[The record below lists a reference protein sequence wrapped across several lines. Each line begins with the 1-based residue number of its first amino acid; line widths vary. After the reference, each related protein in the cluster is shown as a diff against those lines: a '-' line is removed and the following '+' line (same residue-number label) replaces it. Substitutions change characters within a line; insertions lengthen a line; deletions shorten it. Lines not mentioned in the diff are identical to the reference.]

1 MISFEEAYNIV
12 ISSAKLLN
20 TEEVLLENA
29 VGRVLAADVY
39 SDMDMPPFNRSAM
52 DGYACRRTDLL
63 NELEVIETIAAG
75 EMPSKRVG
83 INQCT
88 KIMTGASIP
97 EGADCV
103 IMVEFTEIIGENKIR
118 FTGKGTADNFAKK
131 GEDIKK
137 NELVVSK
144 GTLLRPQH
152 IALLASVG
160 GHSPLVSK
168 QVRIGVIS
176 TGSELVEPTDVPSPA
191 QIRNSNA
198 YQLLSQIKR
207 INANPVYFGIAK
219 DDPVIT
225 ETIIN
230 KALSECDIVIL
241 TGGVSMGDFDFVPD
255 ILKKNKVNIL
265 FEKLNVKPGRPTVFG
280 ITESKYVFGLPG
292 NPVSCFIMFEMLVKP
307 LVYEVMGH
315 QFIAPDIYL
324 PLAKDYHRKNA
335 DRLTFELVKFS
346 KNGQLDFVE
355 YHGSA
360 HVHAMSNAD
369 GIFMMQPELTEIKKG
384 EFLHVRQI

>member
-1 MISFEEAYNIV
+1 
-12 ISSAKLLN
+12 
-20 TEEVLLENA
+20 
-29 VGRVLAADVY
+29 
-39 SDMDMPPFNRSAM
+39 
-52 DGYACRRTDLL
+52 
-63 NELEVIETIAAG
+63 
-75 EMPSKRVG
+75 
-83 INQCT
+83 
-88 KIMTGASIP
+88 
-97 EGADCV
+97 
-103 IMVEFTEIIGENKIR
+103 
-118 FTGKGTADNFAKK
+118 
-131 GEDIKK
+131 
-137 NELVVSK
+137 
-144 GTLLRPQH
+144 
-152 IALLASVG
+152 
-160 GHSPLVSK
+160 
-168 QVRIGVIS
+168 
-176 TGSELVEPTDVPSPA
+176 
-191 QIRNSNA
+191 
-198 YQLLSQIKR
+198 
-207 INANPVYFGIAK
+207 
-219 DDPVIT
+219 
-225 ETIIN
+225 
-230 KALSECDIVIL
+230 
-241 TGGVSMGDFDFVPD
+241 MGDFDFVPD